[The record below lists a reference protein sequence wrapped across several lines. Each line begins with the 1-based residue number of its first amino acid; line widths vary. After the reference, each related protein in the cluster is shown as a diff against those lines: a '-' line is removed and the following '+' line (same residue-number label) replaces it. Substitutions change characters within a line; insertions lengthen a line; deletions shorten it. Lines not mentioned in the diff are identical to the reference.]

1 MKSCKTCRFARWEL
15 TPAGRIR
22 HTAGRCVAELP
33 VVVAPISVRVQMG
46 RIAIWADM
54 GADCPV
60 YEPNTGPPIQRSKL
74 E

>member
-1 MKSCKTCRFARWEL
+1 M
-15 TPAGRIR
+15 
-22 HTAGRCVAELP
+22 AELP